1 MILFTCL
8 LVFAIALAA
17 LTIIIGGGPV
27 IIVFGDIIVCV
38 LMIAWII
45 KIAKKKK

>member
-8 LVFAIALAA
+8 LVFAIALGA
-17 LTIIIGGGPV
+17 LTIIIGGSV

>member
-8 LVFAIALAA
+8 LVFAIVLAV
-17 LTIIIGGGPV
+17 LTIMIGGPV

>member
-8 LVFAIALAA
+8 LVFAIVMTV
-17 LTIIIGGGPV
+17 LTIIIGGPV
-27 IIVFGDIIVCV
+27 IIVFSDIIMCV

-45 KIAKKKK
+45 KIAKKK